1 MKKML
6 YLSAIGCTA
15 LLAASCTNEDIPPGG
30 GDSGMAVFTV
40 RLPEAPGSRSFGDAP
55 ANQQLNVAVYEAGK
69 TDKALLRS
77 VNGVSDEGLEII
89 QFSENGLTAT
99 VKVPLVKNM
108 AYDLVFWSQDKTAHP
123 YTFTENGQTLTVDY
137 GEGNVFPNY
146 ADDRDAFFASV
157 SVTSGDAAQ
166 SRPVVLKRMFAQL
179 NIGTS
184 DLAEY
189 TAAGGSDSFGVS
201 VSGVSN
207 TLDLRTGKVSG
218 TTEILTAGT
227 APMPSSGTAFPS
239 VNGYTGN
246 LDYLAMAYILV
257 GDGTQ
262 NKGNVNVSLYADGKE
277 GFAVYNSVPL
287 QMNYRTNIY
296 GALLT
301 NPEAFNVVIE
311 PGFTG
316 SFDNVWNGETVTVP
330 VPDAQGNYTVST
342 PEELVGLASLITE
355 ENDLKGKTVTL
366 AADIDL
372 GGHEF
377 GGLAGVNDPGSLPYG
392 FAGIFDGSGH
402 TISNFICMERYSSG
416 RLQADMGFIPIMK
429 EGAQITNLVLD
440 KVTVGSSDTDY
451 YSNGGATRGVVAGE
465 ARGNNVIEKVTVSNS
480 AVYGRESLAVFI
492 GRDSRLTSTLTLEL
506 NDCHI
511 TDTSVTGIEDTALFI
526 GETYYGYHVD
536 YHVSAPQI
544 TGCIYENSRCM
555 FEPYNSGYKS
565 VGVDQWVEYKGQQVH
580 INGDFCAR
588 GDYLISINAVYYN
601 ISKYA
606 GLFILVDNKKYNVT
620 SVPVNELP

>member
-15 LLAASCTNEDIPPGG
+15 LLAASCTNEDVPPGS

-89 QFSENGLTAT
+89 QFSDNGLTAT

-157 SVTSGDAAQ
+157 SVTSGDAVQ
-166 SRPVVLKRMFAQL
+166 SRPVELKRMFAQL

-316 SFDNVWNGETVTVP
+316 SYDNVWNGETVTVP

-366 AADIDL
+366 TADIDL

-392 FAGIFDGSGH
+392 FAGVFDGGGH
-402 TISNFICMERYSSG
+402 TISNFICMERYYMG
-416 RLQADMGFIPIMK
+416 RPQVYIGFIPVMK
-429 EGAQITNLVLD
+429 EGAQIKNLVLD
-440 KVTVGSSDTDY
+440 KVSVGSADTDY
-451 YSNGGATRGVVAGE
+451 SSYGSQRAVVAGLTK
-465 ARGNNVIEKVTVSNS
+465 GNNVIEKVTVSNS
-480 AVYGRESLAVFI
+480 AVYGQSMLGAFVGEDASHGYA
-492 GRDSRLTSTLTLEL
+492 LEL
-506 NDCHI
+506 NNCRI
-511 TDTSVTGIEDTALFI
+511 TNTSVIGTERTALFI
-526 GETYYGYHVD
+526 GYVYKECF
-536 YHVSAPQI
+536 PQI
-544 TGCIYENSRCM
+544 TGCTYENSRCV
-555 FEPYNSGYKS
+555 FESYGTSRKS
-565 VGVDQWVEYKGQQVH
+565 IKLDQYVEYQGQQVH
-580 INGDFCAR
+580 INGDFILQSTNK
-588 GDYLISINAVYYN
+588 YLYGTNAVYYN
-601 ISKYA
+601 ADWKRIP
-606 GLFILVDNKKYNVT
+606 VT
-620 SVPVNELP
+620 IDGVNWTVVYFPFNELP

>member
-1 MKKML
+1 
-6 YLSAIGCTA
+6 
-15 LLAASCTNEDIPPGG
+15 
-30 GDSGMAVFTV
+30 
-40 RLPEAPGSRSFGDAP
+40 
-55 ANQQLNVAVYEAGK
+55 
-69 TDKALLRS
+69 
-77 VNGVSDEGLEII
+77 
-89 QFSENGLTAT
+89 
-99 VKVPLVKNM
+99 
-108 AYDLVFWSQDKTAHP
+108 
-123 YTFTENGQTLTVDY
+123 
-137 GEGNVFPNY
+137 
-146 ADDRDAFFASV
+146 
-157 SVTSGDAAQ
+157 
-166 SRPVVLKRMFAQL
+166 MFAQL

-218 TTEILTAGT
+218 ITEILTAGT

-606 GLFILVDNKKYNVT
+606 GLFIMVDNKKYNVT

>member
-108 AYDLVFWSQDKTAHP
+108 AYDLVFRSQDKTAHP

-451 YSNGGATRGVVAGE
+451 YSNSGATRGVVAGE

-544 TGCIYENSRCM
+544 TGCTYENSRCM

-565 VGVDQWVEYKGQQVH
+565 AGVDQWVEYKGQQVH

-601 ISKYA
+601 IRKYA

>member
-15 LLAASCTNEDIPPGG
+15 LLAASCTNEDVPPGS

-89 QFSENGLTAT
+89 QFSDNGLTAT

-166 SRPVVLKRMFAQL
+166 SRPVELKRMFAQL

-316 SFDNVWNGETVTVP
+316 SYDNVWNGETVTVP

-377 GGLAGVNDPGSLPYG
+377 GGLVGVNDPGSLPYG
-392 FAGIFDGSGH
+392 F
-402 TISNFICMERYSSG
+402 R
-416 RLQADMGFIPIMK
+416 R
-429 EGAQITNLVLD
+429 
-440 KVTVGSSDTDY
+440 
-451 YSNGGATRGVVAGE
+451 R
-465 ARGNNVIEKVTVSNS
+465 R
-480 AVYGRESLAVFI
+480 
-492 GRDSRLTSTLTLEL
+492 
-506 NDCHI
+506 
-511 TDTSVTGIEDTALFI
+511 
-526 GETYYGYHVD
+526 
-536 YHVSAPQI
+536 
-544 TGCIYENSRCM
+544 
-555 FEPYNSGYKS
+555 PYNQQFHLHGTVLHGSTAS
-565 VGVDQWVEYKGQQVH
+565 VYRIHTCYERRSADKESCPG
-580 INGDFCAR
+580 
-588 GDYLISINAVYYN
+588 
-601 ISKYA
+601 
-606 GLFILVDNKKYNVT
+606 
-620 SVPVNELP
+620 